1 MDKVR
6 AFGLRSAPKL
16 YNAVA
21 DTLLWILGGVEGLHY
36 LDDILLFGD
45 PNSEQCEQALR
56 SALACCNILGVPA
69 AHIEDKRS
77 QHNAHFSW
85 LGVGHNVLDSAPT
98 LSQVG
103 LSPQRGPAVARP
115 QVLLQDGA
123 LIIYWSAGACMLY
136 HQAREVFLQ
145 WMMEL
150 LSGQGHALD
159 KKASPSPHTS
169 CTLVIRGSS

>member
-1 MDKVR
+1 M
-6 AFGLRSAPKL
+6 
-16 YNAVA
+16 Y
-21 DTLLWILGGVEGLHY
+21 
-36 LDDILLFGD
+36 
-45 PNSEQCEQALR
+45 
-56 SALACCNILGVPA
+56 
-69 AHIEDKRS
+69 
-77 QHNAHFSW
+77 
-85 LGVGHNVLDSAPT
+85 
-98 LSQVG
+98 
-103 LSPQRGPAVARP
+103 PQRGPAVARP